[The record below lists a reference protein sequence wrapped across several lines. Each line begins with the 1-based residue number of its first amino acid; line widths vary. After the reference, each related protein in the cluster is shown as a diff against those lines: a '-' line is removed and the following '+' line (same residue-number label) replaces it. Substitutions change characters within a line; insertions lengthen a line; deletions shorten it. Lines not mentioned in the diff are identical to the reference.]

1 MEELRKA
8 ELNKELAEFEKQGVR
23 FSVNGRPIESDEGLV
38 DLLLADD
45 NCTYMRN
52 YVFQGE
58 KIVEINFD
66 KIKLNKR

>member
-1 MEELRKA
+1 MEELRRT
-8 ELNKELAEFEKQGVR
+8 ELSKELVEFEKQGVK
-23 FSVNGRPIESDEGLV
+23 FSVGGTPMETEEGLV

-66 KIKLNKR
+66 KIKIK

>member
-1 MEELRKA
+1 MEELRRT
-8 ELNKELAEFEKQGVR
+8 ELNKELVEFEKQGVK
-23 FSVNGRPIESDEGLV
+23 FSVAGIPMETEEGLV

-66 KIKLNKR
+66 KIKIK